1 MATECSCV
9 QMDGQNTPDDHDIQK
24 ISTAAGTAADE
35 GGRFHDIYDR
45 ICKRCIS
52 LSGRA
57 TIMLI
62 NELYGKDYPLDSQV
76 DYHWTEHTDN
86 SLRRTL
92 SDSIITIGHTDSYHI
107 EFQMYPDSSIVMRV
121 FEYGYHHAVMAQNGG
136 DTLHFPA
143 PMIVYLYQAN
153 KLPEQ
158 HELTIY
164 FGDDPAPYVYRV
176 PVYDYLEKTRDAVSR
191 MKLVVLIPFQLLRL
205 RKAIEKKRTP
215 ENLKALKDL
224 IQNDIIEAVD
234 DNIAAG
240 NLTMRDG
247 QTLKRLT
254 WRLYEHIYRRYE
266 EMEHEGVNEIVDDEL
281 ILDIDILMAEADR
294 RQEEAV
300 AAAVAEAARR
310 QEEAVAE
317 VTRRQEEAVAEVTRR
332 QEEAVAEAEATQSK
346 LIAKLR
352 SLGVSEEEIA
362 ELTR

>member
-1 MATECSCV
+1 MTHGW
-9 QMDGQNTPDDHDIQK
+9 QIWK
-24 ISTAAGTAADE
+24 KFYFFRIIFLAGA
-35 GGRFHDIYDR
+35 GG
-45 ICKRCIS
+45 
-52 LSGRA
+52 
-57 TIMLI
+57 
-62 NELYGKDYPLDSQV
+62 
-76 DYHWTEHTDN
+76 W
-86 SLRRTL
+86 
-92 SDSIITIGHTDSYHI
+92 
-107 EFQMYPDSSIVMRV
+107 
-121 FEYGYHHAVMAQNGG
+121 
-136 DTLHFPA
+136 
-143 PMIVYLYQAN
+143 
-153 KLPEQ
+153 
-158 HELTIY
+158 
-164 FGDDPAPYVYRV
+164 
-176 PVYDYLEKTRDAVSR
+176 
-191 MKLVVLIPFQLLRL
+191 
-205 RKAIEKKRTP
+205 KKRTP

-224 IQNDIIEAVD
+224 IQNDIIGAVD

-317 VTRRQEEAVAEVTRR
+317 VTRRQEEAVAE
-332 QEEAVAEAEATQSK
+332 AEATQSK

>member
-24 ISTAAGTAADE
+24 ISTAAAAGTAADE
-35 GGRFHDIYDR
+35 GGRLHDIYDR

-62 NELYGKDYPLDSQV
+62 NELYGKDYPLDSRV

-121 FEYGYHHAVMAQNGG
+121 FEYGYHHAVTAQNGG

-143 PMIVYLYQAN
+143 PMIVYLYQAD

-224 IQNDIIEAVD
+224 IQNDIIGAVD

-300 AAAVAEAARR
+300 AAAMAEAA
-310 QEEAVAE
+310 
-317 VTRRQEEAVAEVTRR
+317 RR
-332 QEEAVAEAEATQSK
+332 QEEAVAEAEATQNK